1 MVWYKRTHLYSKKLW
16 ISWSPIFHC
25 EISDYIPLWVSE
37 SSQLCLTL
45 CYLMD
50 YRVHG
55 ILQTKILERIAV
67 PFSKGSSQSR
77 DRTQVSYIAG
87 RFFTSWTTKEAL
99 IYHYF
104 SPNIKY
110 LCVCT
115 KPRLCSF
122 YPFSYLLF
130 SLLGVSSAC
139 GKGHEEGGLAYA
151 KVGSSLRSSPG
162 NSRASTPPNQ
172 SLPTFCCVLSR
183 TPLTLR
189 GAVPDYLSLKK
200 ELAYSSS

>member
-1 MVWYKRTHLYSKKLW
+1 MIEIYPPDGLIQKNPFVIQRNCEFHKAWYSIVKSLIIY
-16 ISWSPIFHC
+16 HC
-25 EISDYIPLWVSE
+25 EWVSE

-45 CYLMD
+45 SYLMD

-55 ILQTKILERIAV
+55 ILQTKILERIAI
-67 PFSKGSSQSR
+67 PFSRGSSQSR
-77 DRTQVSYIAG
+77 NRTQVSYIAG

-104 SPNIKY
+104 FPNITY

-130 SLLGVSSAC
+130 SLLS
-139 GKGHEEGGLAYA
+139 
-151 KVGSSLRSSPG
+151 
-162 NSRASTPPNQ
+162 Q
-172 SLPTFCCVLSR
+172 SF
-183 TPLTLR
+183 
-189 GAVPDYLSLKK
+189 
-200 ELAYSSS
+200 